1 MIIKKIA
8 IGNSDE
14 AFIEERFKNKTN
26 IIFSNDNNR
35 GKTIVMQS
43 IAHSIGNE
51 SIFPSTFDSNNYY
64 FYSSIDFDGV
74 NFEFLRKKNSILVLQ
89 DEKLNLFSTISE
101 FKYFFNKKI
110 YELPKIDYKG
120 ELRTVDLT
128 LFYELFFLGQ
138 DKRNTSNLI
147 VKGRNNK
154 EDFKK
159 MIFSLKGLTTTSFNE
174 YDIEELKNKKKTI
187 QLKINS
193 EKKKITILKKNPEIA
208 SFISSTANDI
218 EFKRTSKQLN

>member
-8 IGNSDE
+8 IGNSEE
-14 AFIEERFKNKTN
+14 AFIEERFQNKTN

-51 SIFPSTFDSNNYY
+51 SIFPSTFDSKDYY
-64 FYSSIDFDGV
+64 FYSSIDFNGV

-89 DEKLNLFSTISE
+89 DEDLNVFSSISE

-110 YELPKIDYKG
+110 YELPKIDSKG

-128 LFYELFFLGQ
+128 LFYELFFW
-138 DKRNTSNLI
+138 
-147 VKGRNNK
+147 VKTK
-154 EDFKK
+154 E
-159 MIFSLKGLTTTSFNE
+159 ILLT
-174 YDIEELKNKKKTI
+174 
-187 QLKINS
+187 
-193 EKKKITILKKNPEIA
+193 
-208 SFISSTANDI
+208 
-218 EFKRTSKQLN
+218 